1 MNLLERITIDPLI
14 CHGKPCIR
22 GMRWPVEVILDML
35 SSETKDYLIAGC
47 ADQYGFVVISKD
59 ADFKNDH
66 LIKGSPKRL
75 EAIYASSFFHLLDN
89 LKAFFFQFLI

>member
-1 MNLLERITIDPLI
+1 MKVICDVHISRKVVGFFQSQGVEAIHVNDILE
-14 CHGKPCIR
+14 G
-22 GMRWPVEVILDML
+22 
-35 SSETKDYLIAGC
+35 SETKDYLIAGY